1 MDPRRL
7 RILLAVARTGSVV
20 AAAEEL
26 FITPSAVSQQL
37 KRLER
42 EAGRPL
48 VKRSLSG
55 TALTPAGVIAAE
67 AAEEIERA
75 VGNASDRMREGSGP
89 TGTVRVGAIASALR
103 SIVAPRISEWR
114 ERYPDLSIHLTE
126 GDTQSLTR
134 DLRRRELDMA
144 LVELDTDVADEQL
157 PAGMIEQ
164 PLLDDPWRLLTPAS
178 WMIDRTSIESN
189 RPPLPWLGVD
199 APIME
204 LAIARLRRIADL
216 EAEPVHEYYDPLT
229 AISLVAAGQGVAVLP
244 SLTLRGAD
252 LANVRVIDAPGLGTR
267 SLVLRRFASDAS
279 PNSPAGAVTAA
290 IRRAVAEL
298 DLSAAS
304 D

>member
-48 VKRSLSG
+48 VMRTPRG
-55 TALTPAGVIAAE
+55 TVLTPAGVIAAE

-75 VGNASDRMREGSGP
+75 VGTANARMREGAGPSGE
-89 TGTVRVGAIASALR
+89 VRLGAIASALR
-103 SIVAPRISEWR
+103 SIIVPRVAEWG
-114 ERYPDLSIHLTE
+114 ERYPRLAIHLVE

-134 DLRRRELDMA
+134 DLRRRELDLA
-144 LVELDTDVADEQL
+144 VIELDTEVTEEQL
-157 PAGMIEQ
+157 PSGMIEQ
-164 PLLDDPWRLLTPAS
+164 PLVDDPWRLVTPAA
-178 WMIDRTSIESN
+178 WMIDRASITTR

-204 LAIARLRRIADL
+204 LAIQRLGRITAL
-216 EAEPVHEYYDPLT
+216 ESAPIHLYYDPAT
-229 AISLVAAGQGVAVLP
+229 AVSMVAAGQGVAVLP
-244 SLTLRGAD
+244 ALTLPGTD
-252 LANVRVIDAPGLGTR
+252 LSNVRVIDLPGLGTR
-267 SLVLRRFASDAS
+267 SLVLRGFSSDAA
-279 PNSPAGAVTAA
+279 PNSPVGAVVGA
-290 IRRAVAEL
+290 IRQAVASL
-298 DLSAAS
+298 DLRPE
-304 D
+304 